1 MKKFFGIMAA
11 AMILFSCSLA
21 SAIELGNGN
30 YIEVEGIVYPEG
42 QSINEMRRIAV
53 MDAYRQLS
61 EQVDTI
67 YVSVNSTVRNLRDLD
82 DVISTKVDTALRG
95 AKVISVK
102 RDSDGSFHAI
112 VRLYTHGGASSLAG
126 AVLKEDVELED
137 FPAPKFTN
145 MVSGNYSGLIID
157 CRGKNLSTAIAPAI
171 KSADGAEIYAYKN
184 LGYQTAVSK
193 GMISYSTSV
202 NSGVE
207 RAGSTPLIVIAV
219 NISGGCDVVVSA
231 EDADKILAANKA
243 TKFLSNCAV
252 VLVR

>member
-11 AMILFSCSLA
+11 AMILFSYSLA
-21 SAIELGNGN
+21 SAIELGGGN
-30 YIEVEGIVYPEG
+30 YIEVEGIVYPDG
-42 QSINEMRRIAV
+42 QTINEMRRIAV

-95 AKVISVK
+95 AKVMSVK
-102 RDSDGSFHAI
+102 REKDGSFHAI

-126 AVLKEDVELED
+126 AVLKEDVEIED
-137 FPAPKFTN
+137 FPAPKFAN
-145 MVSGNYSGLIID
+145 IVSVSYTGLIID

-171 KSADGAEIYAYKN
+171 KSADGTEIYAYKN
-184 LGYQTAVSK
+184 LGYETAVSK

-202 NSGVE
+202 DAGVE
-207 RAGSTPLIVIAV
+207 RAGSAPLTIKAV
-219 NISGGCDVVVSA
+219 SISGECDVVVSA
-231 EDADKILAANKA
+231 EDADKILSANMSS
-243 TKFLSNCAV
+243 KFLSSCAV